1 MRRSSGLDL
10 TDHELTEEHEA
21 GILAS
26 LAELD
31 AGAGITLADAIE
43 TIKRG
48 PREVLA
54 MEIFSGISMDPG
66 IRFGKPCITGTRID
80 VATVV
85 GALAAGESIE
95 AVQDAYAITREQI
108 LAAAGYARGEVL

>member
-1 MRRSSGLDL
+1 MQAVVITKDLIAQHNL
-10 TDHELTEEHEA
+10 TDHELTEEQEA

-48 PREVLA
+48 LGR
-54 MEIFSGISMDPG
+54 S
-66 IRFGKPCITGTRID
+66 
-80 VATVV
+80 
-85 GALAAGESIE
+85 
-95 AVQDAYAITREQI
+95 
-108 LAAAGYARGEVL
+108 

>member
-1 MRRSSGLDL
+1 MFAQDRIAQQDL
-10 TDHELTEEHEA
+10 TNRELTEEQEA

-48 PREVLA
+48 LGR
-54 MEIFSGISMDPG
+54 S
-66 IRFGKPCITGTRID
+66 
-80 VATVV
+80 
-85 GALAAGESIE
+85 
-95 AVQDAYAITREQI
+95 
-108 LAAAGYARGEVL
+108 

>member
-1 MRRSSGLDL
+1 MKDAFGDHQMPHRAQDL
-10 TDHELTEEHEA
+10 TNNELTEEQEA

-48 PREVLA
+48 LGR
-54 MEIFSGISMDPG
+54 S
-66 IRFGKPCITGTRID
+66 
-80 VATVV
+80 
-85 GALAAGESIE
+85 
-95 AVQDAYAITREQI
+95 
-108 LAAAGYARGEVL
+108 

>member
-1 MRRSSGLDL
+1 MEFRPLPITNDLIAQHGL
-10 TDHELTEEHEA
+10 TDHELTEEQEA

-48 PREVLA
+48 LGR
-54 MEIFSGISMDPG
+54 
-66 IRFGKPCITGTRID
+66 T
-80 VATVV
+80 
-85 GALAAGESIE
+85 
-95 AVQDAYAITREQI
+95 
-108 LAAAGYARGEVL
+108 